1 MAKTAASIR
10 AAKAKAREFR
20 EAAQEAEL
28 RRNRISAA
36 RIELTRLKEI
46 EQNKAAAAQRKAE
59 ETAMLLQAARKAQ
72 AAQEKEAARVKA
84 ESEAA
89 MEVARKQAAEKQR
102 QMQERMKREQAA
114 FVKAKARREKAAADA
129 LAQAKAQ
136 YEAEMQARRDK
147 DAAQVAAHKKML
159 ADKKAAFE
167 ASFRNVWGTS
177 VSGMSMFTVDIEP
190 QEAGGA
196 DWTSIEETIVQLF
209 KKTLISD
216 VRDFVDIKRWYKND
230 INYGST
236 NVNAQMKNQMKRR
249 LTGLTTDDRVAELI
263 EESIDIQQRED
274 LDILI
279 W

>member
-1 MAKTAASIR
+1 
-10 AAKAKAREFR
+10 
-20 EAAQEAEL
+20 
-28 RRNRISAA
+28 
-36 RIELTRLKEI
+36 
-46 EQNKAAAAQRKAE
+46 
-59 ETAMLLQAARKAQ
+59 MLLQQARKEQ
-72 AAQEKEAARVKA
+72 AAQEKEAARLKA

-89 MEVARKQAAEKQR
+89 MEVARKQAEDKQKAMEARIVKEK
-102 QMQERMKREQAA
+102 AN

-129 LAQAKAQ
+129 LEQAKKQ
-136 YEAEMQARRDK
+136 YEAEMLARREK
-147 DAAQVAAHKKML
+147 DAAQVEAHKKML

-190 QEAGGA
+190 KEEGGK
-196 DWTSIEETIVQLF
+196 DWTSIEETIVGLF

-263 EESIDIQQRED
+263 EETIDIQQRED

-279 W
+279 WQISDVSDEYKTWTTVQTEELD

>member
-1 MAKTAASIR
+1 
-10 AAKAKAREFR
+10 
-20 EAAQEAEL
+20 
-28 RRNRISAA
+28 
-36 RIELTRLKEI
+36 
-46 EQNKAAAAQRKAE
+46 
-59 ETAMLLQAARKAQ
+59 
-72 AAQEKEAARVKA
+72 
-84 ESEAA
+84 
-89 MEVARKQAAEKQR
+89 
-102 QMQERMKREQAA
+102 
-114 FVKAKARREKAAADA
+114 
-129 LAQAKAQ
+129 
-136 YEAEMQARRDK
+136 
-147 DAAQVAAHKKML
+147 ML

-190 QEAGGA
+190 KEGGGP
-196 DWTSIEETIVQLF
+196 DWTSIEETIVALF

-263 EESIDIQQRED
+263 EESIDVQQRED

-279 W
+279 WQISDVSEEYKTWTTVQTEELDQNNVFSDDDPFENSKAVSSEATADM

>member
-1 MAKTAASIR
+1 
-10 AAKAKAREFR
+10 
-20 EAAQEAEL
+20 
-28 RRNRISAA
+28 
-36 RIELTRLKEI
+36 
-46 EQNKAAAAQRKAE
+46 
-59 ETAMLLQAARKAQ
+59 
-72 AAQEKEAARVKA
+72 
-84 ESEAA
+84 
-89 MEVARKQAAEKQR
+89 
-102 QMQERMKREQAA
+102 MKREQAA